1 NAASGSTVI
10 DENRG
15 QDDLRQNPKKR
26 GTSKDVVASLDQ
38 RVAGVE
44 HSMAE
49 LKNQVEGLEGL
60 DSDFASM
67 REDFRV
73 ALNTLSDEL
82 KHEIHDLR
90 DSFMGVNMVD
100 DASKIKMATRYLKD
114 TATLWWRRR
123 FEDIERGWAKME
135 LERRGVQDLSTAIDH
150 AEALIDFSM
159 GRESS
164 EPKDQKVNQ
173 EKGGGE
179 KNAQPKG
186 DAARKPP
193 TGKDK
198 NLKTSYKSGGC
209 FICDGPHRARDCS
222 KKASLNGMS
231 AHEDEEAS
239 DGGSLGS
246 IWILNAIKANTEVPK
261 VVGKGLQYVEATING
276 VKVRGLVDSGV
287 THKFVANDEA
297 KLLGINTTKGSGTI
311 KAVDSPAKAIHRVA
325 KDVRAKIGEWEGT
338 IDLSVVSMDDFK
350 VVLGL
355 EFLDKVLAFLMSFA
369 NSLCILDGGKTC
381 MVSTERDAKS
391 GAKTL
396 SAMQFKKGF
405 NKSKPCYLA
414 VTRLETDKGSCKVE
428 VPKVIEQVLYE
439 FKDVMHKELPK
450 KLPPRREVD
459 HTIEL
464 ETGSNPLPLPAKAPY
479 RMPPPKLEELRNQLK
494 ELMDV
499 GYIRPLKD
507 SYGAPVLFQRK
518 KDGSLRMCIEYR
530 ALNKVTINNNYPIS
544 IIANLFD
551 QLGKARYFTK
561 LDLRPGYYQVR
572 ITEGD
577 EAKTTCV
584 TRYGSYEF
592 LVMPFGLTNAPATF
606 CTLMNK
612 LYHLFL
618 DKFIV
623 VYLDDIVVYIH
634 TLEEHFLHLKQVLQ
648 VLQDNELY
656 VKLEKCSFAQDEVK
670 FLGHKIKD
678 GGLIMDGAK
687 IKAIQD
693 WEPPTKVTEL
703 RSFIGL
709 VNYFQ
714 RFIMGYSAIASS
726 LTDLLKKNK
735 AWIWDEECQA
745 AFESLKKAI
754 MEEPVLRLPDVTMPF
769 ELHTHASD
777 FAIGGVL
784 MPDEHPIT
792 FESQKLNETERRYT
806 VQKKEMT
813 TIVHCLRILRHYLLG
828 SRFVIK
834 TDNIATSYF

>member
-44 HSMAE
+44 TSIAE

-67 REDFRV
+67 RDDFRV

-82 KHEIHDLR
+82 KREIHDLR
-90 DSFMGVNMVD
+90 DSFMGVNVVD
-100 DASKIKMATRYLKD
+100 DASKIKIATRYLKD

-123 FEDIERGWAKME
+123 FEDIERGTTTINTWAEFM
-135 LERRGVQDLSTAIDH
+135 A
-150 AEALIDFSM
+150 DFKKQFYSDNAKNKAKSRLRKLKQSKTIRDM
-159 GRESS
+159 RRESF

-209 FICDGPHRARDCS
+209 FICDGPHRARDFS

-276 VKVRGLVDSGV
+276 VKVHGLVDTGV
-287 THKFVANDEA
+287 THKFVADDEA
-297 KLLGINTTKGSGTI
+297 KRLGINTTKGSGTI
-311 KAVDSPAKAIHRVA
+311 KAVDSPAKAIHGVA

-355 EFLDKVLAFLMSFA
+355 EFLDKVLAFPMSFA

-396 SAMQFKKGF
+396 SAMQIKKGF

-428 VPKVIEQVLYE
+428 EGGGSYHRVRDGFQ
-439 FKDVMHKELPK
+439 
-450 KLPPRREVD
+450 PP
-459 HTIEL
+459 
-464 ETGSNPLPLPAKAPY
+464 PLPAKSPY
-479 RMPPPKLEELRNQLK
+479 RMPPPKLEELCNQLK

-499 GYIRPLKD
+499 GYIRPLKA

-544 IIANLFD
+544 LIANLFD

-606 CTLMNK
+606 CTLINK

-623 VYLDDIVVYIH
+623 VYLDDIVVYSH
-634 TLEEHFLHLKQVLQ
+634 TLEDHFLHLKQVLQ
-648 VLQDNELY
+648 VLRDNELY

-678 GGLIMDGAK
+678 GGLMMEGAN
-687 IKAIQD
+687 INAIQD
-693 WEPPTKVTEL
+693 
-703 RSFIGL
+703 
-709 VNYFQ
+709 
-714 RFIMGYSAIASS
+714 
-726 LTDLLKKNK
+726 
-735 AWIWDEECQA
+735 
-745 AFESLKKAI
+745 
-754 MEEPVLRLPDVTMPF
+754 
-769 ELHTHASD
+769 
-777 FAIGGVL
+777 
-784 MPDEHPIT
+784 
-792 FESQKLNETERRYT
+792 
-806 VQKKEMT
+806 
-813 TIVHCLRILRHYLLG
+813 
-828 SRFVIK
+828 
-834 TDNIATSYF
+834 